1 MSKRKR
7 QQGTGSLYQQPGAA
21 TWYIQFYSNGV
32 RKRESTGLTSRQAA
46 QDLLNQRLA
55 AASKGEP
62 VQTTKVHISQLY
74 EHLCTWNKAHSKN
87 TETAR
92 WRLHL
97 QQPFGKVVANRLSSS
112 QVLEYRT
119 ERTAA
124 GAAKATVNRELA
136 MLRRMYRLGHQASP
150 PLVTVLPHIP
160 LASER
165 GNERKGF
172 VEAADYL
179 KLRQAAEFSGELWL
193 QTFVELAYSYGW
205 RRGELLAL
213 QCRQCNFD
221 TSTIHLEGD
230 QSKNDEGREVVMT
243 SHVYDLLKLA
253 CKGKK
258 PDQHVLTR
266 KDGDVVTD
274 VKDVRCAWRNLC
286 VSVGLGQWVCRT
298 KGCGTAQTQQG
309 RCPKCHARNWK
320 YRGLLV
326 HDMRR
331 SAARAMRQAGLP
343 ETVAMSVTGHR
354 TSSMFRRYAIV
365 DHADQLKAATA
376 IEQAIQAA
384 VDRAAAPPS
393 ADHKVA
399 IVAPLVSTRVQ

>member
-7 QQGTGSLYQQPGAA
+7 QQGTGCLYQQPGAA

-32 RKRESTGLTSRQAA
+32 RKRESTGFTSRQAA

-55 AASKGEP
+55 AVSKGEP
-62 VQTTKVHISQLY
+62 VQTTKVRISALY
-74 EHLCTWNKAHSKN
+74 DHLLTWNKAHNQN

-97 QQPFGKVVANRLSSS
+97 QEAFGKLVANRLSSS
-112 QVLEYRT
+112 QVLQYRT
-119 ERTAA
+119 DRAAA
-124 GAAKATVNRELA
+124 GAAIATINRELA

-172 VEAADYL
+172 VEATDYL
-179 KLRQAAEFSGELWL
+179 KLRQAAEFTGELWL
-193 QTFVELAYSYGW
+193 QVFLALGYSYGW

-213 QCRQCNFD
+213 QCRQCQLE
-221 TSTIHLEGD
+221 TRTIHLEGN
-230 QSKNDEGREVVMT
+230 QSKNREGREVVMT
-243 SHVYDLLKLA
+243 SQVAELLKLA

-258 PDQHVLTR
+258 PAERVLTR
-266 KDGDVVTD
+266 NDGSA
-274 VKDVRCAWRNLC
+274 VKDLRCAWRNLC
-286 VSVGLGQWVCRT
+286 ASVGLGRWFCRT
-298 KGCGTAQTQQG
+298 KGCGLEQAQQG
-309 RCPKCHARNWK
+309 RCPTCKARRWE

-326 HDMRR
+326 HDLRR

-376 IEQAIQAA
+376 IERAIQAA
-384 VDRAAAPPS
+384 VDRAAAPKPP
-393 ADHKVA
+393 DHKVA
-399 IVAPLVSTRVQ
+399 ITRPAASSKVQ